1 MGQKIAFLGLG
12 AMGSRMAAR
21 LLEAGYDLSVFNR
34 TPDRAAPLVERGASF
49 EDSPRAA
56 AAGCDIVISMVRDDE
71 ASREIWLDPARGAL
85 VGLSDEAIAIESSTL
100 TPAWVEELHSAMAER
115 QLRFIDAPVVGTRPQ
130 AEAGQLIYLVGGDV
144 AVLERVRAV
153 LLTIGGA
160 IHHAGPIGAGTV
172 MKLAVNALFGIQ
184 VAALGEVLGMT
195 RRSGISD
202 ADAIEALSSMP
213 VTSPALKGVGA
224 LVAARKFDPMFPIE
238 LVDKD
243 MGYYVKTAER
253 VGSNTPIGS
262 AVRAVYQ
269 QAIEAGFGGDN
280 IAGVAKVFD

>member
-1 MGQKIAFLGLG
+1 MAKKIAFLGLG

-21 LLEAGYDLSVFNR
+21 LLEAGHDLSVFNR
-34 TPDRAAPLVERGASF
+34 TPDRAAPLVERGATF

-56 AAGCDIVISMVRDDE
+56 VAGRDIVISMVRDDE
-71 ASREIWLDPARGAL
+71 ASREIWLDPDRGAL
-85 VGLSDEAIAIESSTL
+85 SGLSDQAIAIESSTL
-100 TPAWVEELHSAMAER
+100 TPAWVEQLSSAMAER

-130 AEAGQLIYLVGGDV
+130 AEAGQLIYLVGGEV
-144 AVLERVRAV
+144 AVLERVRDV
-153 LLTIGGA
+153 LLAIGGA
-160 IHHAGPIGAGTV
+160 IHHVGPIGAGTV
-172 MKLAVNALFGIQ
+172 MKLGVNALFGIQ

-238 LVDKD
+238 LVEKD
-243 MGYYVKTAER
+243 MGYYAKTAKR
-253 VGSNTPIGS
+253 LGSSTPTGS

>member
-1 MGQKIAFLGLG
+1 MAKKIAFLGLG
-12 AMGSRMAAR
+12 AMGLRMAAR
-21 LLEAGYDLSVFNR
+21 LLEAGHDLSVFNR
-34 TPDRAAPLVERGASF
+34 TPDRAAPLVERGATF
-49 EDSPRAA
+49 ENSPRAA
-56 AAGCDIVISMVRDDE
+56 VAGREIVISMVRDDE
-71 ASREIWLDPARGAL
+71 ASREIWLEPARGAL
-85 VGLSDEAIAIESSTL
+85 SGLSDEAIAIESSTL
-100 TPAWVEELHSAMAER
+100 TPAWVEQLSSAIAER

-144 AVLERVRAV
+144 AVLERVHDV
-153 LLTIGGA
+153 LLAIGGA

-202 ADAIEALSSMP
+202 ADAIETLSSMP

-238 LVDKD
+238 LVEKD
-243 MGYYVKTAER
+243 MGYYTETAER
-253 VGSNTPIGS
+253 LGSSTPTGS

>member
-1 MGQKIAFLGLG
+1 MAKKIAFLGLG

-21 LLEAGYDLSVFNR
+21 LLEAGHDLSVFNR
-34 TPDRAAPLVERGASF
+34 TPDRAAPLVERGATF

-56 AAGCDIVISMVRDDE
+56 AAGRDIVISMVRDDE
-71 ASREIWLDPARGAL
+71 ASREIWLDPDRGAL
-85 VGLSDEAIAIESSTL
+85 SGLSDQAIAIESSTL
-100 TPAWVEELHSAMAER
+100 TPAWVEQLSSAMAER

-130 AEAGQLIYLVGGDV
+130 AEAGQLIYLVGGEV
-144 AVLERVRAV
+144 AVLERVRDV
-153 LLTIGGA
+153 LLAIGGA
-160 IHHAGPIGAGTV
+160 IHHVGPIGAGTV
-172 MKLAVNALFGIQ
+172 MKLGVNALFGIQ

-238 LVDKD
+238 LVEKD
-243 MGYYVKTAER
+243 MGYYAKTAER
-253 VGSNTPIGS
+253 LGSSTPTGS